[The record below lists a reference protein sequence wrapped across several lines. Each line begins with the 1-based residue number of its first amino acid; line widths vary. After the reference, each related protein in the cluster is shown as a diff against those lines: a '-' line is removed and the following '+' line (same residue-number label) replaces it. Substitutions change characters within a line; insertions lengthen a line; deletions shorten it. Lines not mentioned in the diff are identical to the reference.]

1 MTQIFA
7 IAQNTYREAVR
18 NRIFFVLALFAL
30 VMLFVSLALSS
41 GSLHQEVRLMKD
53 SGLFLTSTCCVLI
66 SIFVGVNLVYK
77 ELERKTIYT
86 IMPKPIDR
94 SQFLL
99 GKYLG
104 LAFVMLL
111 LVIMMGSL
119 LAGLLFSVGGEVGVE
134 LFQAYY
140 MAYLEILIII
150 AVALFF
156 SSFSTPF
163 LSGLMTLGYFL
174 VGRFVD
180 RLMVLQVGGSSNS
193 TEATEQVDAT
203 VRTLANLFPDL
214 SVFNLTE
221 QVVYGRPISADY
233 VLHGSITAF
242 TYIGLGLLLAVVL
255 FSRRDFV

>member
-1 MTQIFA
+1 MNQIFA

-18 NRIFFVLALFAL
+18 NRIFFVLALFAM

-77 ELERKTIYT
+77 ELERKTVYT

-99 GKYLG
+99 GKYVG
-104 LAFVMLL
+104 LAFVMLI
-111 LVIMMGSL
+111 LVAVMGVL
-119 LAGLLFSVGGEVGVE
+119 LAALLLLVGGELTPE
-134 LFQAYY
+134 LFQAFY
-140 MAYLEILIII
+140 MAYLEVLIII

-180 RLMVLQVGGSSNS
+180 QLVTLKVAGSGDGN
-193 TEATEQVDAT
+193 EATEQVDVT
-203 VRTLANLFPDL
+203 VRFLANLFPDL
-214 SVFNLTE
+214 TIFNLTE
-221 QVVYGRPISADY
+221 QVVYGRPVSIDY
-233 VLHGSITAF
+233 LVHGTLTAA
-242 TYIGLGLLLAVVL
+242 TYIALGLVLATIL
-255 FSRRDFV
+255 FARRDFV